1 MPAQNPRW
9 EVSAGRTARTS
20 LAGQVAAARTERA
33 GQAGTLV
40 VQELPEPASDV
51 LAAGRMVG
59 RTVQER
65 PEQAEQEGEERA
77 RQNLAEAASEE
88 LAQCHFPALEVLAR
102 QRC

>member
-1 MPAQNPRW
+1 M
-9 EVSAGRTARTS
+9 
-20 LAGQVAAARTERA
+20 
-33 GQAGTLV
+33 
-40 VQELPEPASDV
+40 QELPEPASDV

-65 PEQAEQEGEERA
+65 PEQASVARPLVEQAEQEGEERA